1 MASKTLTRFLSPL
14 LNWAAPRYQAAVG
27 DVLRKHGLRYE
38 DLYDPL
44 LNQVWICFSSRLL
57 CLSSEHGFNPT
68 RPCLGLRLVINAP
81 SQSVCPCGAMPL
93 SCIGCSAAQ
102 DVDEALKRL
111 PQEEVDARNQRL
123 KRAMDLSLKHVSLE
137 KEMQEKQT
145 PYLSYIRVCFCDPVL
160 AQDFGPSTLR

>member
-1 MASKTLTRFLSPL
+1 MFLKSSTFVSQVSMISLSP
-14 LNWAAPRYQAAVG
+14 
-27 DVLRKHGLRYE
+27 GLA
-38 DLYDPL
+38 
-44 LNQVWICFSSRLL
+44 S
-57 CLSSEHGFNPT
+57 
-68 RPCLGLRLVINAP
+68 GLRLVLTAP
-81 SQSVCPCGAMPL
+81 YQSVCPCGAMPL

-145 PYLSYIRVCFCDPVL
+145 PYLSYIRVCFCNPFL
-160 AQDFGPSTLR
+160 AQDFGPSTLC